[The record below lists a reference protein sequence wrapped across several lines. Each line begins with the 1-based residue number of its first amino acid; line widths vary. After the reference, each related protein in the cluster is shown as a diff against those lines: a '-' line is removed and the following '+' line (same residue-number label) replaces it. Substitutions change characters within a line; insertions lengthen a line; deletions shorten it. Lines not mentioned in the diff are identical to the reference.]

1 MSEAPRIP
9 ASGLL
14 RKCRDAILHP
24 IRLYRQFIYATIHV
38 HTRLTR
44 EGLQF
49 IFMICFILLGAV
61 LRDVNLLVIL
71 AGTLIA
77 MMVIQW
83 RICTR
88 TILDLIVDRRLPRS
102 IHARRPF
109 EIELIVKNPKSW
121 LGAWLV
127 LVQDRMVY
135 APFQTTI
142 NRASQTISLLFM
154 SVPPRTSRTQRY
166 RCVAERRGRYQLM
179 GIEITTRFP
188 LGLMRGILNQKESLF
203 FVVQPALGRLLPQ
216 WKELFNIRES
226 GARHRRVRSLSD
238 EGEFFGLRSYRPG
251 DSPRWIHWRSSARR
265 DELVVKQFQQPE
277 SRELFLLLDMVIPP
291 ESDVEARKAYIK
303 VEDTAVEFV
312 ATLVHQM
319 TTSNAGAIT
328 VAIADSQP
336 TVASRIAARS
346 QAFQLMDRLANARGG
361 KEPQLIDAL
370 HLLEQEHRHIDH
382 LIVIST
388 RAMPNSLTQD
398 KITEAISPFWRSFQW
413 IDVHADESSR
423 YFLPAD

>member
-1 MSEAPRIP
+1 MSEPQ
-9 ASGLL
+9 
-14 RKCRDAILHP
+14 RKEPSNLFRRMRDVIAHP
-24 IRLYRQFIYATIHV
+24 VRLYRQFIYATNHV
-38 HTRLTR
+38 QTRVTR

-49 IFMICFILLGAV
+49 IFMICFILIGAV
-61 LRDVNLLVIL
+61 LRDVNLLIIL

-77 MMVIQW
+77 MLVIQW
-83 RICTR
+83 RLCAR
-88 TILDLIVDRRLPRS
+88 TILDLSVDRRLPRS

-109 EIELIVKNPKSW
+109 EIELIVKNPKHW

-135 APFQTTI
+135 APVQSTI
-142 NRASQTISLLFM
+142 SRASQAISLLFM

-188 LGLMRGILNQKESLF
+188 LGLMRGILHSRDSMY
-203 FVVQPALGRLLPQ
+203 FVVQPALGRLLPP
-216 WKELFNIRES
+216 WKELFNLRES
-226 GARHRRVRSLSD
+226 GAKHRRIRSLSD
-238 EGEFFGLRSYRPG
+238 EGDFFGLRSYRPG

-277 SRELFLLLDMVIPP
+277 SRELFVLLDLVIPP
-291 ESDVEARKAYIK
+291 ESDVEARQVYLK

-328 VAIADSQP
+328 VAIADTQP
-336 TVASRIAARS
+336 TVASRVVARS
-346 QAFQLMDRLANARGG
+346 QAFHLLERLANARAG
-361 KEPQLIDAL
+361 KEASLIPAL
-370 HLLEQEHRHIDH
+370 HLLEREHRHIDH
-382 LIVIST
+382 LIVVST
-388 RAMPNSLTQD
+388 RAMPQALSRD
-398 KITEAISPFWRSFQW
+398 SVTESIAPFWRSFQW
-413 IDVHADESSR
+413 LNVNAGESSR
-423 YFLPAD
+423 YFQPAE